1 MGAESPQPLEGQ
13 IAGVDERPCD
23 FFELLYAPD
32 VRKTSAIGAATL
44 ERTVLPPA
52 EPLDEIVALLS
63 RPGAEPAATLSGP
76 NGEQLVLPA
85 EVWEVLR
92 GVVEAMANG
101 QAVTVA
107 PVHQRLTT
115 QEAADLLGI
124 SRPTLVKLL
133 ESGEIPF
140 EQPGRH
146 RRVRLVDV
154 LAYRERASDERR
166 AALDRMVEIAN
177 DADMYERTASPKRTR

>member
-1 MGAESPQPLEGQ
+1 MTMS
-13 IAGVDERPCD
+13 
-23 FFELLYAPD
+23 
-32 VRKTSAIGAATL
+32 TL

-52 EPLDEIVALLS
+52 EPLDALVALLR
-63 RPGAEPAATLSGP
+63 RPGAEPATTLSGP
-76 NGEQLVLPA
+76 NGEHLVLPP
-85 EVWEVLR
+85 EVFEVLR
-92 GVVEAMANG
+92 GVVEAMASG
-101 QAVTVA
+101 QAVTLA

-115 QEAADLLGI
+115 QEAAELLGI

-166 AALDRMVEIAN
+166 AALDRMVEIAD
-177 DADMYERTASPKRTR
+177 DADMYERTATPKRTR